1 MAEVTFETV
10 LAEDFLKLM
19 KTSRNKKGNSIVGVK
34 RGYREVKTRMFL
46 VLAGAREVA
55 LHLDQH

>member
-1 MAEVTFETV
+1 MAGCRGKSFNCS
-10 LAEDFLKLM
+10 KM